1 MRVGRRCF
9 VSNLAWRT
17 SWQDLKDAFR
27 DCGTVVYSNV
37 IRDPAGARPP
47 RAAPRHLLAA
57 HRDPHLTP
65 GPTPPRRPLQGVG
78 HRGV

>member
-9 VSNLAWRT
+9 ISNLAWRT

-37 IRDPAGARPP
+37 IRDESGERVGLGDDGAR
-47 RAAPRHLLAA
+47 
-57 HRDPHLTP
+57 
-65 GPTPPRRPLQGVG
+65 
-78 HRGV
+78 RGMVAQS